1 MAHTRT
7 ISCLGAVFNPPM
19 SGITITEDGLMI
31 GVSSGM
37 LITMI

>member
-1 MAHTRT
+1 MTRNYT

-31 GVSSGM
+31 GRSSGM